1 MVCCFLHHQA
11 QTPEPPCWYTPNWDW
26 TIFDGENWKGYWT
39 NQEST
44 PYMGSPF
51 QNTSNTDIQDVIDAS
66 DFREEQGW
74 VLLYKNFGCFDT
86 PVQAGMPHFFLYNK
100 FTAVIRMFYYV
111 PSEAFYLKAKV
122 EIEWYST
129 DNTSLLTHG
138 RKMALPNDEYSMG
151 DNAERTLFIIE
162 DQPAN
167 GAWVMA
173 EQLVHFDHTDLQ
185 ETDAYW
191 LKVIFTNMTE
201 SAVLLNGTFEFTTKS
216 MGVKDQNTTPSSE
229 SNGFQEFLTDTKD
242 RIGKLPKPADVDK
255 FIQSIQTV
263 FPGPDPETVVTWEPL
278 DPDAHYDWT
287 VDPMFDGYPMW
298 ASAGFPDENPHPF
311 TAVNTVVEHTKFQ
324 EKPLYK
330 YLMLG
335 LKTVAPG
342 VGQGIG
348 LLLNVMNVFSG
359 KATNS
364 GTSAPALQPTVSS
377 GSITL
382 NGTITTETDGG
393 NVFLQ
398 LPGMAHNISADFP
411 ENWSGLPVYDCPL
424 GNLALESM
432 PTIQKKI
439 YLVKTGRDC
448 SSEYDNFAGLSF
460 TSCHDNYLAID
471 SYHFD
476 QDLPLALNASSD
488 LNIDMIWAGFTA
500 ELDGPLKDKFYS
512 TNGEPLHAYGSPS
525 YDASSDSEPLDDYNG
540 PSYDASSD
548 FNFGN
553 AWEEPQ
559 VNPIRLLTENGTY
572 SITGAANGQPVSVS
586 TPLIPIE
593 EFKHTTFNI
602 YHGAKVYLKV
612 AAVMSPISDSYEPTP
627 VLWTTTYEI
636 LEDKFVIEQTL
647 EQALEELS
655 NWQPWYPSEGIFL
668 SSGYPFT
675 WEQQHNRNSDMVLSL
690 LPSPSV
696 VQGVID
702 DGQYSAFNIL
712 ADEVHITNTQAG
724 VDLKAEHRIKMTTG
738 LKVFAAENKKF
749 KATIERTLPYT
760 TGKDAGIVNV
770 YNSNCNPAQIK
781 RMIAD
786 REAQEQ
792 ATPLAFGI
800 YSGLVSNTLMLK
812 CPQGDQYQASI
823 DIYSSTGQLVESLY
837 LSSMQD
843 KSLIDLH
850 HLADGAYLVKGSVAG
865 AVFCQPF
872 VKTEP

>member
-51 QNTSNTDIQDVIDAS
+51 QNTSNTDIQDVIEAS

-111 PSEAFYLKAKV
+111 PSEGNYLQAKV
-122 EIEWYST
+122 EIEWYSN
-129 DNTSLLTHG
+129 DNSSLLTHG
-138 RKMALPNDEYSMG
+138 RKTALPNDEYSMG
-151 DNAERTLFIIE
+151 DNTERTLFIIE

-191 LKVIFTNMTE
+191 LKVIFTNMTN
-201 SAVLLNGTFEFTTKS
+201 SDVDLNGTFEFTTKS

-255 FIQSIQTV
+255 FIESIQTV
-263 FPGPDPETVVTWEPL
+263 FPGPDPETVVTWEPS
-278 DPDAHYDWT
+278 DPNAQYDWT
-287 VDPMFDGYPMW
+287 IDPMFDGYPMW
-298 ASAGFPDENPHPF
+298 ASAGFPGENPHPF

-364 GTSAPALQPTVSS
+364 GTSAPALQPTVST
-377 GSITL
+377 GSIKL

-432 PTIQKKI
+432 PTIKKKT
-439 YLVKTGRDC
+439 YLFQQGRFC
-448 SSEYDNFAGLSF
+448 SSEYDYFTGQTN
-460 TSCHDNYLAID
+460 TSCLDSYLAID

-476 QDLPLALNASSD
+476 QDLSLALNASSD

-500 ELDGPLKDKFYS
+500 ELDDSLLKDKFLANHEIVGDY
-512 TNGEPLHAYGSPS
+512 YF
-525 YDASSDSEPLDDYNG
+525 DS
-540 PSYDASSD
+540 
-548 FNFGN
+548 FIQFGTS
-553 AWEEPQ
+553 WEATHL
-559 VNPIRLLTENGTY
+559 NPIRLLTENGTY
-572 SITGAANGQPVSVS
+572 SITGAAAGQPISVS

-593 EFKHTTFNI
+593 EFKNTTFDM
-602 YHGAKVYLKV
+602 YHGAKVYLKI
-612 AAVMSPISDSYEPTP
+612 AAVMSPISESYEPTP

-636 LEDKFVIEQTL
+636 RDNKLDVVQTL
-647 EQALEELS
+647 EEALFELS
-655 NWQPWYPSEGIFL
+655 GALGTWDPSFVL

-712 ADEVHITNTQAG
+712 ADNVDITNTQAG
-724 VDLKAEHRIKMTTG
+724 VELKAEHRIKMTTG

>member
-51 QNTSNTDIQDVIDAS
+51 QNTSNTDIQDVIEAS

-111 PSEAFYLKAKV
+111 PNEAFYLKAKV
-122 EIEWYST
+122 EIEWYSN

-151 DNAERTLFIIE
+151 DNEEKTLFLIE
-162 DQPAN
+162 DQPAY

-173 EQLVHFDHTDLQ
+173 EQLVHFDHTDLL

-191 LKVIFTNMTE
+191 LKVIFTNMTN
-201 SAVLLNGTFEFTTKS
+201 SDVDLNGTFEFTTKS
-216 MGVKDQNTTPSSE
+216 MGVKDQNTAPSSE
-229 SNGFQEFLTDTKD
+229 TNGLQNFLTNAKD

-255 FIQSIQTV
+255 FIESIQTV
-263 FPGPDPETVVTWEPL
+263 FPGPDPETVVTWEPS
-278 DPDAHYDWT
+278 DPNAQYDWT

-335 LKTVAPG
+335 LKTAAPG

-359 KATNS
+359 KAANS

-432 PTIQKKI
+432 PIIQKKT
-439 YLVKTGRDC
+439 YLFQQGRFC
-448 SSEYDNFAGLSF
+448 SSEYDYFTGVTN
-460 TSCHDNYLAID
+460 TSCLDSYLAID

-476 QDLPLALNASSD
+476 QDLSLALNASSD

-500 ELDGPLKDKFYS
+500 ELDGSLKDKFLANHDIGGDY
-512 TNGEPLHAYGSPS
+512 Y
-525 YDASSDSEPLDDYNG
+525 YDS
-540 PSYDASSD
+540 
-548 FNFGN
+548 FFQFGTSWQ
-553 AWEEPQ
+553 ATH

-572 SITGAANGQPVSVS
+572 SITGAAAGQPVSVS

-593 EFKHTTFNI
+593 KFKHTTFDI
-602 YHGAKVYLKV
+602 YHGAKVYLKI
-612 AAVMSPISDSYEPTP
+612 AAVMSPISESYEPTP

-636 LEDKFVIEQTL
+636 RDNKLDVVQTL
-647 EQALEELS
+647 EEALDEL
-655 NWQPWYPSEGIFL
+655 NGALGTWDPSFVL
-668 SSGYPFT
+668 SAGYPFT

-712 ADEVHITNTQAG
+712 ADEVHISNTQVG
-724 VDLKAEHRIKMTTG
+724 VELKAEHRIKMTTG

-786 REAQEQ
+786 REAQEH

-850 HLADGAYLVKGSVAG
+850 HLVDGAYLVKGSVAG